1 MKKVKRIYKYLKE
14 KYEILTSKKYTTI
27 AGTLVYFFIMSVI
40 PFSFWLTL
48 FFGKLIDADS
58 EVILSLEVFKE
69 FEDLL
74 IFLRENAKNAAG
86 GVNIILAVSTLYSS
100 TNLFYHMRRSGELI
114 YDYNVQK
121 GGVKVRFSALVLIF
135 LMIFLFAF
143 FLLVLASGYYI
154 LSRYFDSRIGKI
166 FSYIFLICMSFLLA
180 FILNWYICPY
190 KLKVKEVLPGS
201 IATTVLWGVA
211 ASAFT
216 VYLKLSD
223 MSKLY
228 GAVSAI
234 IVFLLWLYVMM
245 NCFVIGVIFNSERIK
260 KLYDKELK
268 KF

>member
-1 MKKVKRIYKYLKE
+1 MKKVRRVYNYLKE

-58 EVILSLEVFKE
+58 DVILSLEVFKE

-74 IFLRENAKNAAG
+74 IFLRDNAKNAAG
-86 GVNIILAVSTLYSS
+86 SANIILAISTLYSS

-114 YDYNVQK
+114 YDYNVKK
-121 GGVKVRFSALVLIF
+121 GGFKVRFSAVVLIF
-135 LMIFLFAF
+135 LMIFLLAF
-143 FLLVLASGYYI
+143 FLLVLASGYY
-154 LSRYFDSRIGKI
+154 LLVRYFDNIAGEI
-166 FSYIFLICMSFLLA
+166 FSYIFLIAMSFLLA

-190 KLKVKEVLPGS
+190 KLRLREVLPGS
-201 IATTVLWGVA
+201 ILTTVLWSVA
-211 ASAFT
+211 ALAFT
-216 VYLKLSD
+216 LYLKLSD
-223 MSKLY
+223 MGKLY

-234 IVFLLWLYVMM
+234 IVFLLWLYIMM

-260 KLYDKELK
+260 KLYDKEQK